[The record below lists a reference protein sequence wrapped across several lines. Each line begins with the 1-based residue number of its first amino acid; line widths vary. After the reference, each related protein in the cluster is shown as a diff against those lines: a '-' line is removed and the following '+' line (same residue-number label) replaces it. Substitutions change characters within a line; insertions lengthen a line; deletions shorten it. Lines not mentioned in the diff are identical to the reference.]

1 MAYLSYQLPQFN
13 FDQFLEWYPL
23 QSEYCYELHNGNIIQ
38 MPKPRGKHS
47 QIAGFL
53 MSELS
58 FEIKKLN
65 LPYFIPRECIIK
77 VDEWSGYE
85 PDVIVLDKAMIKNE
99 SRWEK
104 ESTVTCGNVVK
115 LVIEVVSSNW
125 SDDYALKLEAYES
138 LGIQEYWV
146 VDYLGLGGRRFIG
159 FPKQPTLTIYSC
171 FEGQYQAVQFR
182 QREPVQSPNFPSL
195 ILTTQEIF
203 QGAWA

>member
-38 MPKPRGKHS
+38 MPKPKGKHS

-115 LVIEVVSSNW
+115 L
-125 SDDYALKLEAYES
+125 
-138 LGIQEYWV
+138 
-146 VDYLGLGGRRFIG
+146 
-159 FPKQPTLTIYSC
+159 
-171 FEGQYQAVQFR
+171 
-182 QREPVQSPNFPSL
+182 
-195 ILTTQEIF
+195 
-203 QGAWA
+203 